1 MDERIGAPCDAA
13 GQAQLESQAGGSRVA
28 QEPSLKQLE
37 PHRETRRQTPR
48 SPPCRSPPWQITNR
62 QRFPSDV
69 PWRVGVPRT
78 LPCLRDSDHV
88 LRGYL

>member
-1 MDERIGAPCDAA
+1 MDERIGAPCDAV
-13 GQAQLESQAGGSRVA
+13 GQADLESQAGGSRVA

-37 PHRETRRQTPR
+37 PHRADPAQIPR
-48 SPPCRSPPWQITNR
+48 SPSWQITNR

-78 LPCLRDSDHV
+78 LPCLRESDHV